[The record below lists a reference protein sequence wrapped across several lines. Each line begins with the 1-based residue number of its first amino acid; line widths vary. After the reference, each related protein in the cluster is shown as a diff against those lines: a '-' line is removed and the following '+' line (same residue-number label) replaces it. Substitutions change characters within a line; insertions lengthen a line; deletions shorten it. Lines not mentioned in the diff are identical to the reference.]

1 MTRALALS
9 LLALSACA
17 VGPKYQRPQ
26 VEVPK
31 EHRFAS
37 VKEAA
42 SIADLPW
49 WDFFRDPVLQG
60 LVREALEKNQDL
72 ALAVARVEEARA
84 LSGVAKADFYP
95 QVAAQASGA
104 YGQPFSKQIVPGS
117 SETGRFGLSASVFW
131 ELDLWGR
138 VRNQSAAAMADLLA
152 TDEGRRAVV
161 LSLVSG
167 VAQAYVELREL
178 DLELEVARANT
189 ETRRGTLDLFEK
201 RARGGVA
208 SDLEVNQ
215 ARADLAF
222 TSAAI
227 PLTERLIALKE
238 NEIAVL
244 LGRTPGPVARGAALV
259 ETPVAPELPA
269 GVPAALMERRPDL
282 VAAEQ
287 GVVAATARVGV
298 AVANRLPQLSLSG
311 LIGLDA
317 RNVPDAFTPDALLWN
332 VGAGLLAP
340 IFQGGRLSSEEEAAR
355 ARLEQAAAAWRK
367 AVQVAF
373 REVSDAAV
381 SVVKLK
387 AARQELE
394 KQVKATREATRLALL
409 RYQGGV
415 SSYLEVLDAQR
426 QQFDSELQL
435 TRTRGAELGS
445 VVLLYRSLG
454 GGWQERKPE
463 AAAPAPGA
471 KP

>member
-9 LLALSACA
+9 VLAFSACA
-17 VGPKYQRPQ
+17 VGPKYQRPE
-26 VEVPK
+26 VEVPR
-31 EHRFAS
+31 EHRFAT

-49 WDFFRDPVLQG
+49 WEFFKDPALQG
-60 LVREALEKNQDL
+60 LVREALERNQDL
-72 ALAVARVEEARA
+72 ALAVARVEEFRA

-95 QVAAQASGA
+95 QIAAQASGA

-117 SETGRFGLSASVFW
+117 SETGRFTLGASVFW
-131 ELDLWGR
+131 EIDLWGR
-138 VRNQSAAAMADLLA
+138 VRNQSAAALADLLA
-152 TDEGRRAVV
+152 TEEGRRAVV

-189 ETRRGTLDLFEK
+189 ETRQGTLDLFEK
-201 RARGGVA
+201 RARGGIA

-244 LGRTPGPVARGAALV
+244 LGRSPGPVARGATLDDA
-259 ETPVAPELPA
+259 PVAPELPA
-269 GVPAALMERRPDL
+269 GVPASLLERRPDL
-282 VAAEQ
+282 VSAEQ
-287 GVVAATARVGV
+287 VVVGANARVGV
-298 AVANRLPQLSLSG
+298 AVANKLPQLSLTG
-311 LIGLDA
+311 FIGLDA
-317 RNVPDAFTPDALLWN
+317 RNVPDTFTPDALLWN

-340 IFQGGRLSSEEEAAR
+340 IFQGGRLTSEEEAAR

-367 AVQVAF
+367 VVQVAY

-387 AARQELE
+387 AARLEQE
-394 KQVKATREATRLALL
+394 KQVKATRESTRLALL

-426 QQFDSELQL
+426 QQFDAELQL
-435 TRTRGAELGS
+435 TRTRGTELAS
-445 VVLLYRSLG
+445 VVQLYRALG
-454 GGWQERKPE
+454 GGWQEKPAG
-463 AAAPAPGA
+463 AAAPAA

>member
-1 MTRALALS
+1 MNRALALS
-9 LLALSACA
+9 LLAFSACA

-31 EHRFAS
+31 EHRFAT

-49 WDFFRDPVLQG
+49 WEFFKDPALQR
-60 LVREALEKNQDL
+60 LIAEALERNQDL
-72 ALAVARVEEARA
+72 LLAAARVEEFRA

-95 QVAAQASGA
+95 QVAAQAGGG
-104 YGQPFSKQIVPGS
+104 YGQPFSKQIVPGTPQS
-117 SETGRFGLSASVFW
+117 GRFTLSASVFW

-152 TDEGRRAVV
+152 TEEGRRGVV
-161 LSLVSG
+161 LSLVSS

-178 DLELEVARANT
+178 DLELEVSRANT
-189 ETRRGTLDLFEK
+189 ATRQGTLDLFEK

-238 NEIAVL
+238 NEMAVL
-244 LGRTPGPVARGAALV
+244 LGRPPGPVDRGATLV
-259 ETPVAPELPA
+259 DAPVVPELPA
-269 GVPAALMERRPDL
+269 GVPASLLERRPDL
-282 VAAEQ
+282 LAAEQ
-287 GVVAATARVGV
+287 QVVAATARVGV

-367 AVQVAF
+367 AVQVALG
-373 REVSDAAV
+373 EVSGAAV

-387 AARQELE
+387 AARLEQE
-394 KQVKATREATRLALL
+394 KQVKATRESTRLALL

-426 QQFDSELQL
+426 QQFDAELQL
-435 TRTRGAELGS
+435 ARTRGSELAS

-454 GGWQERKPE
+454 GGWQEKPQP
-463 AAAPAPGA
+463 ATASAPAA